1 MNRHNDK
8 EIKDL
13 VSNFIDAF
21 QLRPQFTAYQIRQ
34 FWAKEMSPMVNRY
47 TSDIKVRGKKLF
59 IYVSSAPVKH
69 DLFIQREQIKKL
81 INDQLETPFI
91 EEVIIS

>member
-21 QLRPQFTAYQIRQ
+21 NLRPKYVEYKIRT
-34 FWAKEMSPMVNRY
+34 FWKEEMSPMVNRY
-47 TSDIKVRGKKLF
+47 TTDIKFKNKIL
-59 IYVSSAPVKH
+59 YVHISSAAVKH
-69 DLFIQREQIKKL
+69 DLYTDRNKIVDLLNDYLEEEYIKG
-81 INDQLETPFI
+81 IMFQ
-91 EEVIIS
+91 

>member
-8 EIKDL
+8 DIKDL

-21 QLRPQFTAYQIRQ
+21 RLRPQYTAYQIRQ

-47 TSDIKVRGKKLF
+47 TSDIKVKGKKLY

-91 EEVIIS
+91 EEVIIT